1 MINYTKPAILMTV
14 AAAVAIKGV
23 DKKDHFQDNIVGTS
37 TAYEA
42 DE

>member
-1 MINYTKPAILMTV
+1 MINYTKPAIVMTV
-14 AAAVAIKGV
+14 AAAVAIRGV
-23 DKKDHFQDNIVGTS
+23 DKLDHFQDNIVGTA

>member
-14 AAAVAIKGV
+14 AAAVAIEAV
-23 DKKDHFQDNIVGTS
+23 DKHDHFQDNIVGTA